1 MTELLFFQA
10 FLPAGRLIIHEHDV
24 SGIILKDFVVP
35 LLMPAH
41 VFKPGRAGQTVLV
54 LIGCNE
60 LLSLVGSGEIFLKVA
75 VVHDDLRYR
84 IASHAS
90 SGMDAARYP
99 TAVMNF
105 SV

>member
-41 VFKPGRAGQTVLV
+41 VFKPGQPGQLGT
-54 LIGCNE
+54 G
-60 LLSLVGSGEIFLKVA
+60 
-75 VVHDDLRYR
+75 R
-84 IASHAS
+84 
-90 SGMDAARYP
+90 
-99 TAVMNF
+99 
-105 SV
+105 